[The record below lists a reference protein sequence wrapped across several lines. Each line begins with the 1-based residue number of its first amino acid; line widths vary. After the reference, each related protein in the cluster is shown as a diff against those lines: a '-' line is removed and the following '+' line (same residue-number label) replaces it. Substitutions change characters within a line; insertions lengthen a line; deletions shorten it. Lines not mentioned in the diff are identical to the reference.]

1 MTTAFAIP
9 AFALITLAGAVAQP
23 SQEESPALR
32 GAPLAVTGAQ
42 ADPVDCPFCGGNPAL
57 HVKRI
62 FQIERITLALSVDL
76 LR

>member
-9 AFALITLAGAVAQP
+9 AFALITLAGAFAQP
-23 SQEESPALR
+23 TPQSEQVQPA
-32 GAPLAVTGAQ
+32 PAVKVD
-42 ADPVDCPFCGGNPAL
+42 DPDPSDCPFCGGNPAL